1 MIKCFFPYLIYF
13 LLTLLFLTNF
23 TSVGIH
29 SYSDNE
35 QTIAGIMGILIIILN
50 IYFLFFEFAGM
61 MRNATTFFT
70 EDLFNYIDLLSS
82 VLNAGLVFVTLLE
95 KESDATS
102 DRTTI
107 RNFTVIAV
115 LLMWTNSLDWLNML
129 PLYSFYWRVIKATLS
144 EVTKI
149 VLVFLL
155 LLGAIGNALLIL
167 NEGRYADNKLYGE
180 FFSSDFLNA
189 MMN

>member
-1 MIKCFFPYLIYF
+1 
-13 LLTLLFLTNF
+13 
-23 TSVGIH
+23 
-29 SYSDNE
+29 
-35 QTIAGIMGILIIILN
+35 MGILIIILN

-70 EDLFNYIDLLSS
+70 EDLFNYIDLLSA
-82 VLNAGLVFVTLLE
+82 VLNAVLVFVTLLE

-115 LLMWTNSLDWLNML
+115 LLMWTNSLDWLNIF

-149 VLVFLL
+149 VLVFFLL
-155 LLGAIGNALLIL
+155 LMAIGNALLIL

-180 FFSSDFLNA
+180 FFSQNFLNA
-189 MMN
+189 IMN